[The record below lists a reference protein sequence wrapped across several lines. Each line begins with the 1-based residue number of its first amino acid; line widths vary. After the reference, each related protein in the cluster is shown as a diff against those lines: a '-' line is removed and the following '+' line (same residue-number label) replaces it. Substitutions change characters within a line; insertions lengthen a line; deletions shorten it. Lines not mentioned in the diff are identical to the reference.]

1 MKMEFRK
8 DYIVWHVARNVVM
21 MIHYL
26 IEGME
31 DKLVICVVY
40 AKWLYL
46 KAALEYSTQKIFL
59 CGIF

>member
-1 MKMEFRK
+1 MEFRK

-40 AKWLYL
+40 ERGHCLFQSLY
-46 KAALEYSTQKIFL
+46 EKIETNQ
-59 CGIF
+59 CNRIPV